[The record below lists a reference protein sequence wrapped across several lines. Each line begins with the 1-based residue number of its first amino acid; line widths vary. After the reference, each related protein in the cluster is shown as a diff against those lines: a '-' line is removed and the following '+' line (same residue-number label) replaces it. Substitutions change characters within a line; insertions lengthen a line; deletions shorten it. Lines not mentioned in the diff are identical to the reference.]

1 MSSKVLLVEDERTLS
16 GIVRD
21 ALETMDFSVELAYD
35 GSEGLRRYFENRPDI
50 LVVDV
55 MMPKMSGF
63 DMVKAIRQSDKETPI
78 LFLTAKTTVDDV
90 VTGFNLGA
98 DDYLKKPFAIPELVV
113 RMKNLL
119 GRSVGR
125 ALDQEK
131 GQESYSIGEYQFT
144 PESATLLHKHTGES
158 TLIPRR
164 EADILLLLCK
174 GSGSIIPTQ
183 NILLSLWGDDDFFNA
198 RSLQVLIT
206 NSAGKNVRP
215 HIHRLPALHNSAD
228 LRFLQPEAILLQH
241 PGRCQVLREH
251 RADYALQRQFP
262 ERNPADLPNRFRA
275 DTLGPERR
283 QNHIANRPGIA
294 LLIGHPLHG
303 NTTDNLPV
311 RYDSPPD
318 TLLAVIL
325 RHHTKPPVGI
335 RFGERHQRFPVSE
348 GPLMKVN
355 GHSSDSH
362 CTIFSNTSGEMV
374 SSMSRYSVAAPVWQ
388 CWNK

>member
-21 ALETMDFSVELAYD
+21 ALETMNFSVELAYD
-35 GSEGLRRYFENRPDI
+35 GSEGLRRYFEIRPDI

-125 ALDQEK
+125 AHDQEK
-131 GQESYSIGEYQFT
+131 DQESYNIGEYQFA
-144 PESATLLHKHTGES
+144 PESATLLYRPSGDS

-164 EADILLLLCK
+164 EADILQLLCK

-206 NSAGKNVRP
+206 RLRRALSKDPRIRIVNVR
-215 HIHRLPALHNSAD
+215 
-228 LRFLQPEAILLQH
+228 
-241 PGRCQVLREH
+241 GTG
-251 RADYALQRQFP
+251 YK
-262 ERNPADLPNRFRA
+262 
-275 DTLGPERR
+275 
-283 QNHIANRPGIA
+283 
-294 LLIGHPLHG
+294 LI
-303 NTTDNLPV
+303 V
-311 RYDSPPD
+311 
-318 TLLAVIL
+318 
-325 RHHTKPPVGI
+325 
-335 RFGERHQRFPVSE
+335 E
-348 GPLMKVN
+348 
-355 GHSSDSH
+355 
-362 CTIFSNTSGEMV
+362 
-374 SSMSRYSVAAPVWQ
+374 
-388 CWNK
+388 

>member
-21 ALETMDFSVELAYD
+21 TLETMDFSVELAYD
-35 GSEGLRRYFENRPDI
+35 GSEGLRRYFEIRPDI

-119 GRSVGR
+119 GRSGGR
-125 ALDQEK
+125 PIDQEK
-131 GQESYSIGEYQFT
+131 GQESYSIGEYLFT
-144 PESATLLHKHTGES
+144 PESATLLHKPTGEA

-164 EADILLLLCK
+164 EADILQLLCK

-206 NSAGKNVRP
+206 RLRRALSKDLRIRIVNVRGTGYK
-215 HIHRLPALHNSAD
+215 L
-228 LRFLQPEAILLQH
+228 
-241 PGRCQVLREH
+241 
-251 RADYALQRQFP
+251 
-262 ERNPADLPNRFRA
+262 
-275 DTLGPERR
+275 
-283 QNHIANRPGIA
+283 IA
-294 LLIGHPLHG
+294 
-303 NTTDNLPV
+303 
-311 RYDSPPD
+311 
-318 TLLAVIL
+318 
-325 RHHTKPPVGI
+325 
-335 RFGERHQRFPVSE
+335 E
-348 GPLMKVN
+348 
-355 GHSSDSH
+355 
-362 CTIFSNTSGEMV
+362 
-374 SSMSRYSVAAPVWQ
+374 
-388 CWNK
+388 

>member
-1 MSSKVLLVEDERTLS
+1 MTHKVLLVEDERTLS

-206 NSAGKNVRP
+206 
-215 HIHRLPALHNSAD
+215 RLRRALSKDPRIRIVNIRGTGYK
-228 LRFLQPEAILLQH
+228 L
-241 PGRCQVLREH
+241 
-251 RADYALQRQFP
+251 
-262 ERNPADLPNRFRA
+262 
-275 DTLGPERR
+275 
-283 QNHIANRPGIA
+283 IA
-294 LLIGHPLHG
+294 
-303 NTTDNLPV
+303 
-311 RYDSPPD
+311 
-318 TLLAVIL
+318 
-325 RHHTKPPVGI
+325 
-335 RFGERHQRFPVSE
+335 E
-348 GPLMKVN
+348 
-355 GHSSDSH
+355 
-362 CTIFSNTSGEMV
+362 
-374 SSMSRYSVAAPVWQ
+374 
-388 CWNK
+388 

>member
-21 ALETMDFSVELAYD
+21 ALETMDFSIELAYD
-35 GSEGLRRYFENRPDI
+35 GSEGLRRYFEIRPDI

-113 RMKNLL
+113 RMKTLL
-119 GRSVGR
+119 GRIGKE
-125 ALDQEK
+125 APDQEK
-131 GQESYSIGEYQFT
+131 SQASYRIGEYQFA
-144 PESATLLHKHTGES
+144 PESATLLYRPSGDS

-164 EADILLLLCK
+164 EADILRLLCQ

-206 NSAGKNVRP
+206 RLRHRFSRDPRIRIINVRGTGYK
-215 HIHRLPALHNSAD
+215 L
-228 LRFLQPEAILLQH
+228 
-241 PGRCQVLREH
+241 
-251 RADYALQRQFP
+251 
-262 ERNPADLPNRFRA
+262 
-275 DTLGPERR
+275 
-283 QNHIANRPGIA
+283 IA
-294 LLIGHPLHG
+294 
-303 NTTDNLPV
+303 
-311 RYDSPPD
+311 
-318 TLLAVIL
+318 
-325 RHHTKPPVGI
+325 
-335 RFGERHQRFPVSE
+335 E
-348 GPLMKVN
+348 
-355 GHSSDSH
+355 
-362 CTIFSNTSGEMV
+362 
-374 SSMSRYSVAAPVWQ
+374 
-388 CWNK
+388 